1 MAKAKKVFICSSCGY
16 QTPKWLGRCPSCG
29 EWNTLEE
36 GAMEKAT
43 VKATV
48 KTAQTASA
56 LSLSA
61 IEAGEELRWDTGWAE
76 VNQVLGGGLVQ
87 GSAILIGGEP
97 GIGKSTLLLQVLN
110 RVKVEG
116 PVLYIS
122 GEESPR
128 QIKLRATRLGID
140 RSNLVILSESR
151 LERIEKVL
159 EKEKPSVVVVD
170 SIQTLFSPEAG
181 QVPGTV
187 NQLKLTTFDLISWAK
202 ERSVGILLVAHVTKG
217 GEIAG
222 PKAVEHMV
230 DTVLMFEQGQGDLR
244 VLRAMKN
251 RFGSVDELGLFTME
265 QKGLVEIKNPEGRFL
280 VERTG
285 ELPPGTVVAPVYEG
299 TRILLVELQAL
310 TVPAKGAVSRVFS
323 DRIDSGRV
331 SRIAAVLEKHL
342 GLRFSDLDIYINVAG
357 GIRIAEVGVEL
368 ALAMA
373 LYSAR
378 TGLSL
383 PKDLGVMGE
392 VSLAG
397 EIRSVS
403 QMERRKKALKEL
415 GYSNLVFPHTKG
427 QKEGM
432 RHLKDVIARIY
443 GNTSAKG

>member
-1 MAKAKKVFICSSCGY
+1 
-16 QTPKWLGRCPSCG
+16 L
-29 EWNTLEE
+29 
-36 GAMEKAT
+36 
-43 VKATV
+43 
-48 KTAQTASA
+48 
-56 LSLSA
+56 
-61 IEAGEELRWDTGWAE
+61 
-76 VNQVLGGGLVQ
+76 
-87 GSAILIGGEP
+87 
-97 GIGKSTLLLQVLN
+97 GIG
-110 RVKVEG
+110 
-116 PVLYIS
+116 
-122 GEESPR
+122 
-128 QIKLRATRLGID
+128 
-140 RSNLVILSESR
+140 RSDLVVLSESR

-265 QKGLVEIKNPEGRFL
+265 QVGLVEIKNPEGRFL
-280 VERTG
+280 VERPG
-285 ELPPGTVVAPVYEG
+285 ELPPGTLVAPVYEG

-342 GLRFSDLDIYINVAG
+342 GLRFSDHDIYINVAG
-357 GIRIAEVGVEL
+357 GIRINEVGVEL
-368 ALAMA
+368 ALALA

-383 PKDLGVMGE
+383 PKKLGVMGE

-415 GYSNLVFPHTKG
+415 GYNQLIFPATKG
-427 QKEGM
+427 SKEGFSQ
-432 RHLKDVIARIY
+432 LGQVIQALF
-443 GNTSAKG
+443 GNKPKS

>member
-29 EWNTLEE
+29 EWNTLVE
-36 GAMEKAT
+36 GAMEKAA
-43 VKATV
+43 VKSTV

-56 LSLSA
+56 QSLTS
-61 IEAGEELRWDTGWAE
+61 IQAGEELRWDTGWSE

-97 GIGKSTLLLQVLN
+97 GIGKSTLLLQVLD
-110 RVKVEG
+110 RVKVRG
-116 PVLYIS
+116 PVLYVS
-122 GEESPR
+122 GEESPK
-128 QIKLRATRLGID
+128 QIKLRATRLGIG
-140 RSNLVILSESR
+140 RSDLVVLSESR

-265 QKGLVEIKNPEGRFL
+265 QVGLVEIKNPEGRFL
-280 VERTG
+280 VERPG
-285 ELPPGTVVAPVYEG
+285 ELPPGTLVAPVYEG

-342 GLRFSDLDIYINVAG
+342 GLRFSDHDIYINVAG
-357 GIRIAEVGVEL
+357 GIRINEVGVEL
-368 ALAMA
+368 ALALA

-383 PKDLGVMGE
+383 PKKLGVMGE

-415 GYSNLVFPHTKG
+415 GYNQLIFPATKG
-427 QKEGM
+427 SKEGFSQ
-432 RHLKDVIARIY
+432 LGQVIQALF
-443 GNTSAKG
+443 GNKPKS